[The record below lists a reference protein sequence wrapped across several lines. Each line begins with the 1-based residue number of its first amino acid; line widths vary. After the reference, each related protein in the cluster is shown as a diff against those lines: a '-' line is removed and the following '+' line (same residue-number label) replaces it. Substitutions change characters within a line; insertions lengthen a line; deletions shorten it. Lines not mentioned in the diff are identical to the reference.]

1 MKTMS
6 IYEEQETRLTNSPIV
21 DDGDR
26 RRTKVRSGPPR
37 NVKLGRDEHIVQTIR
52 PHWSGIV
59 PGLLFLIGLFIVPVT
74 LYAVGRAQWGT
85 LALLVLALAEPLL
98 LLVLMQA
105 RRANSLIVTN
115 KRLICTHGIFDHVH
129 RGVPIGHI
137 TNVSAHHDFIQG
149 LLGTG
154 TVEVDISGQFG
165 PEIFPNIPDPD
176 EVAELLIEE
185 VEDFESAV
193 SRAVATNKTGVQPSA
208 PAPRP
213 LDLPTPAS
221 RSLDEIERLHHLL
234 SEDAI
239 TQEEYDFAKATLLQR
254 F

>member
-1 MKTMS
+1 MS

-26 RRTKVRSGPPR
+26 RRTKVHGGPPR
-37 NVKLGRDEHIVQTIR
+37 DVRLGRDEHIVQTIR

-59 PGLLFLIGLFIVPVT
+59 PGLLFLVGLFIVPAT
-74 LYAVGRAQWGT
+74 LFAVGRAQWGT
-85 LALLVLALAEPLL
+85 VALFVLVIAEPILL
-98 LLVLMQA
+98 SVLMRA

-115 KRLICTHGIFDHVH
+115 KRLICTHGMFDHVH

-137 TNVSAHHDFIQG
+137 TNISAHHDFIQG

-165 PEIFPNIPDPD
+165 PEIFPNIPNPD
-176 EVAELLIEE
+176 DVAELLIEE

-193 SRAVATNKTGVQPSA
+193 SRAVATNNTESRTKE
-208 PAPRP
+208 PAARP
-213 LDLPTPAS
+213 TEPPTATS

-234 SEDAI
+234 SEGAI
-239 TQEEYDFAKATLLQR
+239 TQEEYDFAKATLLER
-254 F
+254 L

>member
-1 MKTMS
+1 MS

-21 DDGDR
+21 DDGER

-37 NVKLGRDEHIVQTIR
+37 DVRLGRDEHIVQTIR

-59 PGLLFLIGLFIVPVT
+59 PGLLFLVGLFTVPAT
-74 LYAVGRAQWGT
+74 LFAVGRAQWGT
-85 LALLVLALAEPLL
+85 VALLVLVVAEPILL
-98 LLVLMQA
+98 LILQRA

-115 KRLICTHGIFDHVH
+115 KRLICTHGMFDHVH

-137 TNVSAHHDFIQG
+137 TNISAHHDFIQG

-165 PEIFPNIPDPD
+165 PEIFPNIPNPD
-176 EVAELLIEE
+176 DVAELLIEE
-185 VEDFESAV
+185 VDDFESAV
-193 SRAVATNKTGVQPSA
+193 TRAVATNNVKTQPTETISRA
-208 PAPRP
+208 AEP
-213 LDLPTPAS
+213 PTSAS